1 MKFYSFTGHFS
12 ASCSTWKELKASFFT
27 CICRYNDYDLI
38 ARQWQVAWWW
48 RSTLQL
54 SAEGQLLAHR
64 PLRLDLRFESQHT
77 KFPFMLQTLH
87 WLQVAMSG
95 NMSLC
100 TRPRFYR
107 KVCTGFRGT
116 SANKNFLLEKLYISL
131 HKKYNQSMKWSK
143 KDCKTAQVCT
153 IIAGAEKQGC
163 YHAVATIVL
172 CLMPIFT
179 LHVSIFPGM
188 QRAGT
193 KGTAPGSDGGC
204 YGSSAVPR
212 WRLDLRLPLIG
223 ITGILWP
230 TLSYEY
236 LKLWARRQVWCFFPI
251 LEPISKKP
259 VVEKGSSCSVKVILM
274 GYINFLLQNSSPPKP
289 VKSLKDPE
297 TPKRWYHGQTIREF
311 FSTAHLLCSW
321 TASSALQTG
330 LPAQVVDWGVA
341 DERVNCT

>member
-1 MKFYSFTGHFS
+1 MTSCLMVKVNPSVICRRSAAGTQTSQVGFEIWKPAHQVPLHVTDIALT
-12 ASCSTWKELKASFFT
+12 ASCHEWQYELVHKT
-27 CICRYNDYDLI
+27 P
-38 ARQWQVAWWW
+38 V
-48 RSTLQL
+48 LQ
-54 SAEGQLLAHR
+54 
-64 PLRLDLRFESQHT
+64 
-77 KFPFMLQTLH
+77 K
-87 WLQVAMSG
+87 
-95 NMSLC
+95 
-100 TRPRFYR
+100 
-107 KVCTGFRGT
+107 
-116 SANKNFLLEKLYISL
+116 SL
-131 HKKYNQSMKWSK
+131 HRLQRHFCKQKLSSWKTIHITPQKIQPSMKWSK

-204 YGSSAVPR
+204 YGRSAVPR

-321 TASSALQTG
+321 TAVPH
-330 LPAQVVDWGVA
+330 LPCRLGFQLK
-341 DERVNCT
+341 